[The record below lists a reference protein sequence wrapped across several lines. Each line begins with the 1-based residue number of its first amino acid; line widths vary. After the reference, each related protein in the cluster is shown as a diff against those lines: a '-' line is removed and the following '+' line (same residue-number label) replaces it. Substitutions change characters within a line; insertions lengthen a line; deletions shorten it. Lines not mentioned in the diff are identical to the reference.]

1 MFDKVLILS
10 ASAGA
15 GHVRAAAA
23 LERAFLQMGA
33 ARQVRHVDTLD
44 YTNVVFRRLYSEAY
58 LEMVNNAP
66 GLLGWLYDY
75 LDQPWQNERQ
85 RLIWDRLNT
94 RPFIK
99 LLEQYQPD
107 ITVCTHFLPAEIIS
121 WLRAKERLYSPQAIV
136 VTDLDVHAMW
146 LCHHYERYFVARS
159 ETREQMSRL
168 GIPVAKIVVS
178 GIPIDPVFSEPKD
191 KTEQRRKHGLKPDL
205 TTIVLSAGGFGSD
218 SIENILSSLLELQH
232 QAQVVAICGRNE
244 ELREKLTSLVSC
256 YPLKTRVEVKVVGY
270 TTEMD
275 EYMSAADLMLG
286 KPGGLTTSEALAK
299 GLVFV
304 IVNPIPGQEERN
316 ADHLL
321 EDGVAIRSNNLE
333 ALAWK
338 IDQLLDDQSRLQSMR
353 DNVRRVARPA
363 AASEIV
369 RELLKLKRDALE
381 LPEPVPAGS

>member
-99 LLEQYQPD
+99 LLEQYQPE

-136 VTDLDVHAMW
+136 VTDLDVHA
-146 LCHHYERYFVARS
+146 RA
-159 ETREQMSRL
+159 
-168 GIPVAKIVVS
+168 
-178 GIPIDPVFSEPKD
+178 
-191 KTEQRRKHGLKPDL
+191 
-205 TTIVLSAGGFGSD
+205 LS
-218 SIENILSSLLELQH
+218 
-232 QAQVVAICGRNE
+232 
-244 ELREKLTSLVSC
+244 
-256 YPLKTRVEVKVVGY
+256 P
-270 TTEMD
+270 
-275 EYMSAADLMLG
+275 
-286 KPGGLTTSEALAK
+286 P
-299 GLVFV
+299 
-304 IVNPIPGQEERN
+304 
-316 ADHLL
+316 
-321 EDGVAIRSNNLE
+321 
-333 ALAWK
+333 
-338 IDQLLDDQSRLQSMR
+338 
-353 DNVRRVARPA
+353 
-363 AASEIV
+363 
-369 RELLKLKRDALE
+369 
-381 LPEPVPAGS
+381 

>member
-23 LERAFLQMGA
+23 LEKAFVEMGA

-58 LEMVNNAP
+58 LEMVNSAP
-66 GLLGWLYDY
+66 EVLGWLYDY
-75 LDQPWQNERQ
+75 LDQPWENERQ
-85 RLIWDRLNT
+85 RLVWDRLNT

-99 LLEQYQPD
+99 LLEQYQPELT
-107 ITVCTHFLPAEIIS
+107 ICTHFLPAEIIS

-136 VTDLDVHAMW
+136 VTDLDIHAMW
-146 LCHHYERYFVARS
+146 LCHHYERYFVALD
-159 ETREQMSRL
+159 ETRAHMERL
-168 GIPVAKIVVS
+168 GIPAEKFFVS
-178 GIPIDPVFSEPKD
+178 GIPIDPVFSEVKD
-191 KTEQRRKHGLKPDL
+191 RTEMRRKHGLKPER
-205 TTIVLSAGGFGSD
+205 TTIILSAGGFGSD

-244 ELREKLTSLVSC
+244 ELREKLISLVSC
-256 YPLKTRVEVKVVGY
+256 YPNKTRVEVKVVGY

-321 EDGVAIRSNNLE
+321 EEGVAIRCNNLP
-333 ALAWK
+333 ALAYK
-338 IDQLLDDQSRLQSMR
+338 IDRMLDDEDRLQAMR
-353 DNVRRVARPA
+353 ENVRRLARPHA
-363 AASEIV
+363 AREIV
-369 RELLKLKRDALE
+369 TELLRLKDETLG
-381 LPEPVPAGS
+381 L

>member
-23 LERAFLQMGA
+23 LEKAFVEMGA

-58 LEMVNNAP
+58 LEMVNSAP
-66 GLLGWLYDY
+66 EVLGWLYDY
-75 LDQPWQNERQ
+75 LDQPWENERQ

-99 LLEQYQPD
+99 LLEQYQPE

-136 VTDLDVHAMW
+136 VTDLDIHAMW
-146 LCHHYERYFVARS
+146 LCHHYERYFVALD
-159 ETREQMSRL
+159 ETRAHMERL
-168 GIPVAKIVVS
+168 GIPAEKVFVS
-178 GIPIDPVFSEPKD
+178 GIPIDPIFSEAKD
-191 KTEQRRKHGLKPDL
+191 KNEMRRKHGLKPDR
-205 TTIVLSAGGFGSD
+205 TTIMLSAGGFGSD

-244 ELREKLTSLVSC
+244 ELREKLISLVSC
-256 YPLKTRVEVKVVGY
+256 YPNKTRVEVKVVGY

-321 EDGVAIRSNNLE
+321 EEGVAIRCNNLP
-333 ALAWK
+333 ALAYK
-338 IDQLLDDQSRLQSMR
+338 IDRLLDDHHRLLAMR
-353 DNVRRVARPA
+353 QNVQRLARPHA
-363 AASEIV
+363 AREIV
-369 RELLKLKRDALE
+369 AELLRLKNEMRR
-381 LPEPVPAGS
+381 S

>member
-23 LERAFLQMGA
+23 LERTFLQMGA

-99 LLEQYQPD
+99 LLEQYQPE

-168 GIPVAKIVVS
+168 GIPVEKIVVS

-191 KTEQRRKHGLKPDL
+191 KIEMRRKHGLKPDL

-218 SIENILSSLLELQH
+218 SIESILNSLLELQH
-232 QAQVVAICGRNE
+232 EAQVVAICGRNE
-244 ELREKLTSLVSC
+244 ELREKLNSLVSC

-270 TTEMD
+270 TTVMD

-321 EDGVAIRSNNLE
+321 EDGVALRCNNLP

-338 IDQLLDDQSRLQSMR
+338 MDQLLDDPKRLETMR
-353 DNVRRVARPA
+353 QNVQRVARPA

-369 RELLKLKRDALE
+369 KELLKLKRNALE
-381 LPEPVPAGS
+381 LPEPVHAGS